1 MRTHDSAT
9 TPTAIAVTAPETTPG
24 ARTAG
29 AGTGRTAA
37 PSGADA
43 GHTVARRT
51 SRADAGH
58 ATAPSRATVRRTPR
72 ADAGHTAA
80 HEASASGSPAG
91 TVAPARTP
99 ASDPRA
105 RGTLLAGLGV
115 VAFSLTFPST
125 VWGLESF
132 GPWSLVA
139 VRSTLAALVAGVFLL
154 VGRVPLPER
163 RHWAGLAV
171 VGGGVV
177 VGFPLL
183 TSLALQTST
192 TSHAA
197 VVVGLLPLTTA
208 AFAALRTGRRPS
220 RTFWIAAVSGAVVVL
235 GFTLGESGGSLS
247 TGDLYLFGALLVCAA
262 GYTEGGRLAALMPGW
277 QVIGWALILCLPLM
291 LAASAVALSLEPV
304 HLNAHGVVG
313 LLWVALGSTFFGLYV
328 WYRGMAAI
336 GIPKASQLQLAQPL
350 LTLVWSVTLLG
361 ETLSPAAPVA
371 AVAVL
376 VCIAVTQRS
385 KS

>member
-1 MRTHDSAT
+1 MRAQDSAT
-9 TPTAIAVTAPETTPG
+9 APMTIAVTTTDG
-24 ARTAG
+24 STSA
-29 AGTGRTAA
+29 GRTAA
-37 PSGADA
+37 
-43 GHTVARRT
+43 
-51 SRADAGH
+51 
-58 ATAPSRATVRRTPR
+58 
-72 ADAGHTAA
+72 
-80 HEASASGSPAG
+80 GS
-91 TVAPARTP
+91 TP
-99 ASDPRA
+99 AASHETRAGRPDPLP
-105 RGTLLAGLGV
+105 RGTLLAALGV

-171 VGGGVV
+171 VAGGVV
-177 VGFPLL
+177 IGFPLL
-183 TSLALQTST
+183 TTLALQTST

-220 RTFWIAAVSGAVVVL
+220 RTFWFAAVSGAVVVIA
-235 GFTLGESGGSLS
+235 FTLQQSGGAVSR
-247 TGDLYLFGALLVCAA
+247 GDLYLFGALLVCAA
-262 GYTEGGRLAALMPGW
+262 GYTEGGRLARLMPGW

-291 LAASAVALSLEPV
+291 AAGSAVALTLEPV

-313 LLWVALGSTFFGLYV
+313 LVWVAAGSTFFGLYV
-328 WYRGMAAI
+328 WYRGMASI

-350 LTLVWSVTLLG
+350 LTLIWSVCLLG
-361 ETLSPAAPVA
+361 ETLPLAAPLA
-371 AVAVL
+371 AVGVL
-376 VCIAVTQRS
+376 VCIVVTQRARS
-385 KS
+385 

>member
-1 MRTHDSAT
+1 MRAYDSAT
-9 TPTAIAVTAPETTPG
+9 ASTAIAVTAPET
-24 ARTAG
+24 RTSGPSAP
-29 AGTGRTAA
+29 GTGVAHRTDG
-37 PSGADA
+37 PSG
-43 GHTVARRT
+43 
-51 SRADAGH
+51 S
-58 ATAPSRATVRRTPR
+58 
-72 ADAGHTAA
+72 
-80 HEASASGSPAG
+80 SASGTGASHRAAGPSGPA
-91 TVAPARTP
+91 APATASRTP
-99 ASDPRA
+99 AADSPS

-154 VGRVPLPER
+154 AGRVPPPER

-171 VGGGVV
+171 VAGGVV

-208 AFAALRTGRRPS
+208 TLAALRTGRRPS

-235 GFTLGESGGSLS
+235 GFTLAESGGALS

-277 QVIGWALILCLPLM
+277 QVIGWALVLCLPLM
-291 LAASAVALSLEPV
+291 LVASAVTLSLEPV

-313 LLWVALGSTFFGLYV
+313 LVWVAAGSTFFGLYV

-350 LTLVWSVTLLG
+350 LTLVWSVSLLG

>member
-1 MRTHDSAT
+1 MRAHDSAT
-9 TPTAIAVTAPETTPG
+9 ASTAIAVTAPEP
-24 ARTAG
+24 RTAG
-29 AGTGRTAA
+29 
-37 PSGADA
+37 PSG
-43 GHTVARRT
+43 
-51 SRADAGH
+51 
-58 ATAPSRATVRRTPR
+58 
-72 ADAGHTAA
+72 
-80 HEASASGSPAG
+80 ASASGAVSPATGPSGASAPG
-91 TVAPARTP
+91 TGSASRTP

-139 VRSTLAALVAGVFLL
+139 VRSTLAALLAGVFLL
-154 VGRVPLPER
+154 AGRVPPPER

-171 VGGGVV
+171 VAGGVV

-183 TSLALQTST
+183 TSLALRTST

-220 RTFWIAAVSGAVVVL
+220 RTFWIAAVSGAAVVL
-235 GFTLGESGGSLS
+235 GFTLAESGGALS

-277 QVIGWALILCLPLM
+277 QVIGWALVFCLPLM
-291 LAASAVALSLEPV
+291 LVASAVALSLEPV

-313 LLWVALGSTFFGLYV
+313 LVWVAAGSTFFGLYV

-350 LTLVWSVTLLG
+350 LTLVWSVSLLG
-361 ETLSPAAPVA
+361 EDLSPTAPVA

-385 KS
+385 TS